1 MSLYG
6 WETLIVGY
14 YNTNHGG
21 YRHCGSED
29 RTVFACHVISEDHE
43 VKSFILLYGLEPRMV
58 SHHSSK
64 FGGQRYCGSGA
75 ISFLVTEEQDS
86 TSCLNLPL
94 LFIPTA
100 HDMACS
106 HTQISE
112 HRHVQAW
119 SRMPRLTIEKKYRN
133 KFCHSV
139 HISCEEK
146 ENKKSMTTQS
156 FAFWTYNS
164 FNRKSKYREKDSLKN
179 CFIMN
184 IFLYWFM
191 KARILQ
197 HK

>member
-1 MSLYG
+1 MWGYNGFSLSLYG

-29 RTVFACHVISEDHE
+29 RIVFVCHVISEDHE

-75 ISFLVTEEQDS
+75 ISFLVAEEQDS

-156 FAFWTYNS
+156 FAF
-164 FNRKSKYREKDSLKN
+164 
-179 CFIMN
+179 
-184 IFLYWFM
+184 
-191 KARILQ
+191 
-197 HK
+197 